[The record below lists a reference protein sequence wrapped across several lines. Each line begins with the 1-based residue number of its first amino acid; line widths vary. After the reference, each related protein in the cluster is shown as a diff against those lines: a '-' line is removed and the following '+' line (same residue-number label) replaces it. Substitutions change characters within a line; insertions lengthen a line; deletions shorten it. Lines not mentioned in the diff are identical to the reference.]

1 MPPGLSAGG
10 RRAGL
15 QESRGA
21 AGAAH
26 RDGTAQYQFDVVGV
40 VQDVRFTSPPEEVA
54 PHVYTFDTH
63 GFQHAEA
70 AVRYRG
76 VPRAEMMERLKAA
89 SRSLAPD
96 NPFVAKTAEEPMAD
110 FFEPDRQR
118 APVLRRR
125 VLAVAIARL
134 GLCGL
139 ASFNTARRVKEIGI
153 CKDAGRLDARRAD
166 LARVPVHPPGAGR
179 QPDRLAA
186 RLGGDARLARQLRPA
201 RALRYE

>member
-1 MPPGLSAGG
+1 M
-10 RRAGL
+10 
-15 QESRGA
+15 
-21 AGAAH
+21 
-26 RDGTAQYQFDVVGV
+26 GV
-40 VQDVRFTSPPEEVA
+40 VQDVRFTSPREEVA

-89 SRSLAPD
+89 WRSVAPD
-96 NPFVAKTAEEPMAD
+96 NPLVAKTAEERMAD

-118 APVLRRR
+118 ARLFSAGAA
-125 VLAVAIARL
+125 LAVAIARL

-179 QPDRLAA
+179 QPDRVAA